1 MTPSI
6 SIVVPTL
13 NQGEFIEETLASIAG
28 QQWPKL
34 ELIVIDGGSTDNT
47 RTVVENYRHVVTHFV
62 SEPDRGQAQAI
73 NKGMRLARGS
83 ILAWLNSDDYYLP
96 LALARAAHALG
107 DLSRPR
113 LVYGDCLM
121 LFEEQGS
128 AKVARVKPLDRQ
140 TLKTE
145 SLITQPSAFWT
156 RDVWEKTGGLTEKY
170 HFVLDWDFWV
180 RAAEHAELVPINQCL
195 SVFRFHKRH
204 KTGSGDPRRIAEV
217 LELVENYAGPRELA
231 AFRAV
236 AGRLG
241 RMRRTWE
248 RFAVHGHYRWHKLI
262 HFDLYARHG
271 AMVDKAFWQ
280 LHV

>member
-1 MTPSI
+1 MTPLI

-28 QQWPKL
+28 QQWPQL

-47 RTVVENYRHVVTHFV
+47 RAIVENYRHVVTHFV
-62 SEPDRGQAQAI
+62 SEPDRGQAHAI
-73 NKGMRLARGS
+73 NKGMRVARGS

-96 LALARAAHALG
+96 LALARAANALG

-121 LFEEQGS
+121 LFEERGT
-128 AKVARVKPLDRQ
+128 AKVARAKSFDRQ
-140 TLKTE
+140 ALTTE

-170 HFVLDWDFWV
+170 HFVLDWDWWV
-180 RAAEHAELVPINQCL
+180 RAAEHAELLPLNQCL

-204 KTGSGDPRRIAEV
+204 KTGSRDPRRLAEV
-217 LELVENYAGPRELA
+217 LELVENYATPRELA

-236 AGRLG
+236 AGRLE

-248 RFAVHGHYRWHKLI
+248 RFAERGNYRWHKLL